1 MKNPFIYKSIN
12 CSVTQLATVMTLI
25 DNYIEEQNEMIEI
38 YTNKLN
44 AAYSTDDVNFC
55 QEYLKEIKIKIK
67 SMNELKDQM
76 SVNEFTT
83 KHTL

>member
-1 MKNPFIYKSIN
+1 MTTVFKNIECN
-12 CSVTQLATVMTLI
+12 VTQLATIMTLI
-25 DNYIEEQNEMIEI
+25 DNYIEEQNEMTEI

-67 SMNELKDQM
+67 SMNDLKEQM
-76 SVNEFTT
+76 SAKELIT